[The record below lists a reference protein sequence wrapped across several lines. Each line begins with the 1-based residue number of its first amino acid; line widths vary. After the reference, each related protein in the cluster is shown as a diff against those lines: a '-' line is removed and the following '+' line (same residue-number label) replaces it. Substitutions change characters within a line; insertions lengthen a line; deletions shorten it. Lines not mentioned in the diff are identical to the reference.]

1 MKEDVFSEKP
11 GLAAIK
17 MLLFYDDFRLQW
29 PYFHAFTQ
37 RIIQAPDELKH
48 PFIENSSAFIL
59 ICPLTLLI
67 LPVKIPEVLPLSA
80 HSMMKKKLLLLISF
94 AFLLVLKGY
103 SQSMIL
109 LEGTYQGKNVYVQ
122 NPFAS
127 SGVGFCVYEVRV
139 NDQVTTDEIGSS
151 AFEIDL
157 RNFNLKVG
165 DPLTIKIFHKDD
177 CKPKVLNPEVLKP
190 KSTFVTSSITI
201 NCGDEMLK
209 WTTTGEQGKLTYIV
223 EQYRWNKW
231 VKVGEVDG
239 LGTPG
244 PNNYTFKVVTHSGE
258 NQFRVKQVDYSG
270 QARTSP
276 VAKCTS
282 TKPAIKFYPV
292 KAKTTISFVSGDPEK
307 PTETLWEIYD
317 QYGNIVKKGF
327 GSSIDVTGLAKG
339 GYFLNYDNS
348 VGEFF
353 KQ

>member
-1 MKEDVFSEKP
+1 MHTS
-11 GLAAIK
+11 
-17 MLLFYDDFRLQW
+17 
-29 PYFHAFTQ
+29 T
-37 RIIQAPDELKH
+37 
-48 PFIENSSAFIL
+48 
-59 ICPLTLLI
+59 
-67 LPVKIPEVLPLSA
+67 
-80 HSMMKKKLLLLISF
+80 MKKKLLFLLTV
-94 AFLLVLKGY
+94 AFLLVQNGF

-157 RNFNLKVG
+157 RNFNLKIG
-165 DPLTIKIFHKDD
+165 DPVSIKIFHKDD

-190 KSTFVTSSITI
+190 KSTFVTTTI
-201 NCGDEMLK
+201 SVTKDETLE
-209 WTTTGEQGKLTYIV
+209 WTTTGEQGKLTYVI

-239 LGTPG
+239 LGTNG
-244 PNNYTFKVVTHSGE
+244 PNNYTFKVIPHSGE

-276 VAKCTS
+276 VAKFTS
-282 TKPAIKFYPV
+282 TRPVITFSPV
-292 KAKTTISFVSGDPEK
+292 KARTTITFEGG
-307 PTETLWEIYD
+307 ETLWEIYD

-339 GYFLNYDNS
+339 GYFLNYDNTTA
-348 VGEFF
+348 EFF

>member
-1 MKEDVFSEKP
+1 
-11 GLAAIK
+11 
-17 MLLFYDDFRLQW
+17 
-29 PYFHAFTQ
+29 
-37 RIIQAPDELKH
+37 
-48 PFIENSSAFIL
+48 
-59 ICPLTLLI
+59 
-67 LPVKIPEVLPLSA
+67 
-80 HSMMKKKLLLLISF
+80 MKKKLLLLISI

-127 SGVGFCVYEVRV
+127 GGVGFCVYEVRV

-151 AFEIDL
+151 AFEVDL
-157 RNFNLKVG
+157 RNFQLKIG
-165 DPLTIKIFHKDD
+165 DPVTIKIFHKDD

-190 KSTFVTSSITI
+190 KSTFVTTTI
-201 NCGDEMLK
+201 AVGTDENLK
-209 WTTTGEQGKLTYIV
+209 WTTTGEQGKLTYVV

-239 LGTPG
+239 LGTAG
-244 PNNYTFKVVTHSGE
+244 PNNYTFKVVPHSGE

-276 VAKCTS
+276 VAKFTS
-282 TKPAIKFYPV
+282 TRPAIKFYPV
-292 KAKTTISFVSGDPEK
+292 KAKDKITFEGG
-307 PTETLWEIYD
+307 ETLWEIYD

-327 GSSIDVTGLAKG
+327 GGTIDVTGLAKG
-339 GYFLNYDNS
+339 GYFLNYDNTTA
-348 VGEFF
+348 EFF

>member
-1 MKEDVFSEKP
+1 
-11 GLAAIK
+11 
-17 MLLFYDDFRLQW
+17 
-29 PYFHAFTQ
+29 
-37 RIIQAPDELKH
+37 
-48 PFIENSSAFIL
+48 
-59 ICPLTLLI
+59 
-67 LPVKIPEVLPLSA
+67 
-80 HSMMKKKLLLLISF
+80 MKKKLLFLLTV
-94 AFLLVLKGY
+94 AFLLVQNGF

-157 RNFNLKVG
+157 RNFNLKIG
-165 DPLTIKIFHKDD
+165 DPVSIKIFHKDD

-190 KSTFVTSSITI
+190 KSTFVTTTI
-201 NCGDEMLK
+201 SVTKDETLE
-209 WTTTGEQGKLTYIV
+209 WTTTGEQGKLTYVI

-239 LGTPG
+239 LGTNG
-244 PNNYTFKVVTHSGE
+244 PNNYTFKVIPHSGE

-276 VAKCTS
+276 VAKFTS
-282 TKPAIKFYPV
+282 TRPVITFSPV
-292 KAKTTISFVSGDPEK
+292 KARTTITFEGG
-307 PTETLWEIYD
+307 ETLWEIYD

-339 GYFLNYDNS
+339 GYFLNYDNTTA
-348 VGEFF
+348 EFF

>member
-1 MKEDVFSEKP
+1 
-11 GLAAIK
+11 
-17 MLLFYDDFRLQW
+17 
-29 PYFHAFTQ
+29 
-37 RIIQAPDELKH
+37 
-48 PFIENSSAFIL
+48 
-59 ICPLTLLI
+59 
-67 LPVKIPEVLPLSA
+67 
-80 HSMMKKKLLLLISF
+80 MKKNKLLLLMSI

-127 SGVGFCVYEVRV
+127 GGVGFCVYEVRV

-151 AFEIDL
+151 AFEVDL
-157 RNFNLKVG
+157 RNFQLKIG
-165 DPLTIKIFHKDD
+165 DPVTIKIFHKDD

-190 KSTFVTSSITI
+190 KSTFVTLATGISIDCTS
-201 NCGDEMLK
+201 EMLK
-209 WTTTGEQGKLTYIV
+209 WTTTGEQGKLTFIV

-239 LGTPG
+239 IGTPG
-244 PNNYTFKVVTHSGE
+244 TNNYTFKVVTHSGE
-258 NQFRVKQVDYSG
+258 NQFRVKQIDYSG

-282 TKPAIKFYPV
+282 TKAPIKFYPV
-292 KAKTTISFVSGDPEK
+292 KAKDKITFEGG
-307 PTETLWEIYD
+307 ETLWEIYD

-327 GSSIDVTGLAKG
+327 GGTIDVTGLAKG

>member
-1 MKEDVFSEKP
+1 
-11 GLAAIK
+11 
-17 MLLFYDDFRLQW
+17 
-29 PYFHAFTQ
+29 
-37 RIIQAPDELKH
+37 
-48 PFIENSSAFIL
+48 
-59 ICPLTLLI
+59 
-67 LPVKIPEVLPLSA
+67 
-80 HSMMKKKLLLLISF
+80 MKKKLQLLAVIAL
-94 AFLLVLKGY
+94 LLVLKGY

-157 RNFNLKVG
+157 RNFNLKPG
-165 DPLTIKIFHKDD
+165 DPVTIKIFHKDD

-190 KSTFVTSSITI
+190 KSTFVTTSITLE
-201 NCGDEMLK
+201 CGKEEGTLK
-209 WTTTGEQGKLTYIV
+209 WVTTGEQGKLTYIV

-239 LGTPG
+239 TGTAG
-244 PNNYTFKVVTHSGE
+244 PNTYTQKVILHSGE

-270 QARTSP
+270 QPRTSP

-282 TKPAIKFYPV
+282 SRPEMTFFPA
-292 KAKTTISFVSGDPEK
+292 KAKTTITFEGG
-307 PTETLWEIYD
+307 ETLWEIYD

-327 GSSIDVTGLAKG
+327 GSTIDVTGLAKG
-339 GYFLNYDNS
+339 GYFLNYDNKT
-348 VGEFF
+348 GEFF
-353 KQ
+353 KN

>member
-1 MKEDVFSEKP
+1 
-11 GLAAIK
+11 
-17 MLLFYDDFRLQW
+17 
-29 PYFHAFTQ
+29 
-37 RIIQAPDELKH
+37 
-48 PFIENSSAFIL
+48 
-59 ICPLTLLI
+59 
-67 LPVKIPEVLPLSA
+67 
-80 HSMMKKKLLLLISF
+80 MKKNKLLLLMSI
-94 AFLLVLKGY
+94 AFLLMLKGY

-127 SGVGFCVYEVRV
+127 GGVGFCVYEVRV

-151 AFEIDL
+151 AFEVDL
-157 RNFNLKVG
+157 RNFQLKIG
-165 DPLTIKIFHKDD
+165 DPVTIKIFHKDD

-190 KSTFVTSSITI
+190 KSTFVTLATGISI

-209 WTTTGEQGKLTYIV
+209 WTTTGEQGKLTFIV

-239 LGTPG
+239 IGTPG
-244 PNNYTFKVVTHSGE
+244 TNNYTFKVVTHSGE
-258 NQFRVKQVDYSG
+258 NQFRVKQIDYSG

-282 TKPAIKFYPV
+282 TKAAIKFYPV
-292 KAKTTISFVSGDPEK
+292 KAKDKITFEGG
-307 PTETLWEIYD
+307 ETLWEIYD

-339 GYFLNYDNS
+339 GYFLNYDNA